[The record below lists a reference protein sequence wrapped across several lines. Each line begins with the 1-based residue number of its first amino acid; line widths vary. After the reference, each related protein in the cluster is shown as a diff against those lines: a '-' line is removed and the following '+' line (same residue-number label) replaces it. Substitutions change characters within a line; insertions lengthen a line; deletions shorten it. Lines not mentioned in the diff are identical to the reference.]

1 MKNHIEADETQSS
14 PRARVRKGGSKL
26 KRENLLQLRVDDRVK
41 FAAELGAR
49 AQIRTVATYIES
61 CIEMNTKVLQINH
74 LVSSTDFLE
83 VNDNE
88 PIFLST
94 LIKRIWHTN
103 EKLRFMNLA
112 QAAPLLLSIEEK
124 KMWRIIESVPYFWKI
139 SANTGRRLLNK
150 RLVRRLW
157 NYLIEADDASD
168 IPIKEVDR
176 HLLAISEASKPEQI
190 AQLQKLLFELCPE
203 EEADE

>member
-1 MKNHIEADETQSS
+1 MESYIEADDTQPS
-14 PRARVRKGGSKL
+14 PRARARKGGSKL

-61 CIEMNTKVLQINH
+61 CIEMNAKVLQINH
-74 LVSSTDFLE
+74 LVSSSDFLE

-103 EKLRFMNLA
+103 EKIRFMNLA
-112 QAAPLLLSIEEK
+112 QAAPLLLSAEEK
-124 KMWRIIESVPYFWKI
+124 NMWHIIKSAPYFWKT

-157 NYLIEADDASD
+157 SYLIEADDVND
-168 IPIKEVDR
+168 IPTKEVHR

-203 EEADE
+203 DEADE